1 MIAYVNGY
9 VCTTSCEAA
18 AARAGRD
25 PFAPPGTPPGQ
36 SGKSDKADKSSGLDS
51 QPATVFGGSLANL
64 NSDQLGHADRRHVV
78 ATQSTV
84 SEHPG
89 VRPAAVGTR
98 DFRML
103 NADA

>member
-36 SGKSDKADKSSGLDS
+36 SSKSNKSSGLDS
-51 QPATVFGGSLANL
+51 QPATIFGGSLTNL
-64 NSDQLGHADRRHVV
+64 NPTNAVTPTAD
-78 ATQSTV
+78 TPV
-84 SEHPG
+84 SNQPS
-89 VRPAAVGTR
+89 VNILA
-98 DFRML
+98 
-103 NADA
+103 

>member
-36 SGKSDKADKSSGLDS
+36 SGKSDKSDSSGLDS
-51 QPATVFGGSLANL
+51 QPAIVLGGSLTVLNPAN
-64 NSDQLGHADRRHVV
+64 
-78 ATQSTV
+78 
-84 SEHPG
+84 
-89 VRPAAVGTR
+89 AVTPTGDTPPPSQPSVNI
-98 DFRML
+98 L
-103 NADA
+103 A

>member
-64 NSDQLGHADRRHVV
+64 NP
-78 ATQSTV
+78 TNTV
-84 SEHPG
+84 TPTGDTSAPSQPS
-89 VRPAAVGTR
+89 VNILA
-98 DFRML
+98 
-103 NADA
+103 

>member
-36 SGKSDKADKSSGLDS
+36 PGKSDKADKSSGLDS
-51 QPATVFGGSLANL
+51 QPATVFGGSLTSL
-64 NSDQLGHADRRHVV
+64 NPTNSVTPTGDTSQPN
-78 ATQSTV
+78 QPS
-84 SEHPG
+84 
-89 VRPAAVGTR
+89 
-98 DFRML
+98 L
-103 NADA
+103 NILA

>member
-18 AARAGRD
+18 AARAGKD

-36 SGKSDKADKSSGLDS
+36 SDKADKGSGLDS

-64 NSDQLGHADRRHVV
+64 NPTNVV
-78 ATQSTV
+78 TPTGDTSAPSQPSV
-84 SEHPG
+84 N
-89 VRPAAVGTR
+89 VLA
-98 DFRML
+98 
-103 NADA
+103 

>member
-36 SGKSDKADKSSGLDS
+36 SDKSGKADKSSGLDS
-51 QPATVFGGSLANL
+51 QPATVFGGSLTNL
-64 NSDQLGHADRRHVV
+64 NSTNSVTPTGDTSSAPSQPSVNILA
-78 ATQSTV
+78 
-84 SEHPG
+84 
-89 VRPAAVGTR
+89 
-98 DFRML
+98 
-103 NADA
+103 

>member
-18 AARAGRD
+18 AARAGKD

-36 SGKSDKADKSSGLDS
+36 SGKSSGFDG

-64 NSDQLGHADRRHVV
+64 NP
-78 ATQSTV
+78 TN
-84 SEHPG
+84 
-89 VRPAAVGTR
+89 AVTLTGDTSAPSQPS
-98 DFRML
+98 L
-103 NADA
+103 NVLA

>member
-36 SGKSDKADKSSGLDS
+36 SSKSDKSSGLDN
-51 QPATVFGGSLANL
+51 QTATVFGGSLTNL
-64 NSDQLGHADRRHVV
+64 NL
-78 ATQSTV
+78 TN
-84 SEHPG
+84 
-89 VRPAAVGTR
+89 AVTPTGDTSASNQPSVNI
-98 DFRML
+98 L
-103 NADA
+103 A

>member
-36 SGKSDKADKSSGLDS
+36 SDKSGKSSGFDG
-51 QPATVFGGSLANL
+51 QPATVFGGSLFNL
-64 NSDQLGHADRRHVV
+64 NP
-78 ATQSTV
+78 TN
-84 SEHPG
+84 
-89 VRPAAVGTR
+89 AVTPTGDTSSAPSQPSVNI
-98 DFRML
+98 L
-103 NADA
+103 A